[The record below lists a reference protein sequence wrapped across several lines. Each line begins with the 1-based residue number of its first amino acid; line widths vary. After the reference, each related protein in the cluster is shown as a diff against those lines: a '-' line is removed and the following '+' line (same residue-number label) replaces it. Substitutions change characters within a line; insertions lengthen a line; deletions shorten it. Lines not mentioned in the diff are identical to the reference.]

1 MAENDRPYSMPRSFH
16 FKVEF
21 QGISGVTTNDVR
33 FQDVSGLNAELGV
46 EEIKSGGENRFS
58 HRLPTRAKYS
68 NLVLKRGMLVDSGL
82 IGWFVNAV
90 ENFSFSPA
98 TVIIKL
104 LDKDH
109 QPLQSWSFIK
119 AWPIKWN
126 ISEFKATENAIVV
139 ETIELAYQYSKRGG

>member
-21 QGISGVTTNDVR
+21 QDISGVTNNDVK
-33 FQDVSGLNAELGV
+33 FQDVSGLNAEIGV
-46 EEIKSGGENRFS
+46 EEVKSGGENRFS
-58 HRLPTRAKYS
+58 HRLPTRARYG
-68 NLVLKRGMLVDSGL
+68 NLVLRRGMLIDSGL
-82 IGWFVNAV
+82 IQWFIDAV

-98 TVIIKL
+98 TIIVKL

-119 AWPIKWN
+119 AWPVKWSV
-126 ISEFKATENAIVV
+126 SEFRASENAIVI
-139 ETIELAYQYSKRGG
+139 ESIELAYQYFKRG